1 MALEIHAIIGIV
13 ATLRSAIQLRRD
25 CRHNKKKSESLI
37 KCLEA
42 VKAPLDAIV
51 EANHDRVQVSHE
63 ATLRPLQDVID
74 QAEALLK
81 KQTQSQG
88 TVTKALNSSRVRD
101 EFHEIQIALEMHMGA
116 LNVSLGVLSGLKI
129 QEGLDIIKQE
139 NQEALQEHLSAIHDG
154 QGVMQGNQRNML
166 SNQNAMQDNQRQML
180 DLLASVQGQLTMS
193 SNAINNNTYNITNDH
208 STTTTNNINNV
219 TKNYQ
224 QQTSNVLDSE
234 YRLIPKKP
242 ENYVKRKT
250 KLHMAAEKGSLSEVK
265 EALRTVF
272 IDHEN
277 QNGSTALLLAV
288 ENKHGE
294 VIEYLLLEGVDFQ
307 MSANK
312 KSWRKVIERKE
323 QSNIGYFIEAGI
335 LQVNIEFEDGWTPLH
350 WCAQKGN
357 LVIARA
363 LIDAKA
369 DVNAKEKD
377 GWTPLHWCAEEGHL
391 EFAQALIDAKADVN
405 AKDNDGRTPLYRCA
419 QEGHLDIA
427 RALINAGSNF
437 DGLSTEQ
444 VTDLLRKISGLG
456 TK

>member
-288 ENKHGE
+288 ENNHVE
-294 VIEYLLLEGVDFQ
+294 VVKELLLVGVDFEVE
-307 MSANK
+307 ANQK
-312 KSWRKVIERKE
+312 AWMKVIEGEDAHLIPHFTDGGVDLNAKE
-323 QSNIGYFIEAGI
+323 DDE
-335 LQVNIEFEDGWTPLH
+335 TPLH
-350 WCAQKGN
+350 WCAQ
-357 LVIARA
+357 
-363 LIDAKA
+363 
-369 DVNAKEKD
+369 
-377 GWTPLHWCAEEGHL
+377 EGHL

-405 AKDNDGRTPLYRCA
+405 AKEKKNVDTPLHKCA
-419 QEGHLDIA
+419 EEGHLEIA

-437 DGLSTEQ
+437 DGLSTDQ